1 MNVKFAA
8 VIAGIGLVVVAT
20 PVVAHHSFAAEY
32 DAARPVV
39 LKGVVTRIEWTNPHA
54 HCFVETKDDTGSV
67 TNWKL
72 ELASPNVLVQLG
84 WRANSLKV
92 GDDVAIEGAMAKVTW
107 TSVRLGGSFS
117 DRHSIRQTAKLRPA
131 RGIGRSVAM
140 LRLSDLRGTTLQP
153 VRSA

>member
-1 MNVKFAA
+1 MNRKFAA
-8 VIAGIGLVVVAT
+8 AIAGIGLVVVVAT

-32 DAARPVV
+32 DTARPIV

-92 GDDVAIEGAMAKVTW
+92 GDDVAIEGAMAKDGSKRANVRVVTLPDGRRV
-107 TSVRLGGSFS
+107 SAGSSGGDIPS
-117 DRHSIRQTAKLRPA
+117 P
-131 RGIGRSVAM
+131 
-140 LRLSDLRGTTLQP
+140 
-153 VRSA
+153 

>member
-1 MNVKFAA
+1 MNPKFASA
-8 VIAGIGLVVVAT
+8 IAGIGLVVVAT

-32 DAARPVV
+32 DTARPIV

-67 TNWKL
+67 PNWKL

-92 GDDVAIEGAMAKVTW
+92 GDDVAIEGAMAKDGSKRANVRVVTLPDGRRV
-107 TSVRLGGSFS
+107 SAGSSGGDIPS
-117 DRHSIRQTAKLRPA
+117 P
-131 RGIGRSVAM
+131 
-140 LRLSDLRGTTLQP
+140 
-153 VRSA
+153 